1 MKYRIM
7 VIEDDPVIREELCIL
22 LKGNGYEVGA
32 VTDFTDTL
40 EQIREWQPHL
50 LLLDINLPGEDG
62 FRICSGIRT
71 FSAAPIIFVTSRNT
85 DMDELN
91 SIMLGG
97 DAFITKPY
105 NVAILLARIASLL
118 KYLFFCSGMQ
128 EVSARGPISWNIY
141 GTTGFTWMIM
151 R

>member
-50 LLLDINLPGEDG
+50 LLLDINLP
-62 FRICSGIRT
+62 FRHPDLFCRT
-71 FSAAPIIFVTSRNT
+71 
-85 DMDELN
+85 DH
-91 SIMLGG
+91 
-97 DAFITKPY
+97 
-105 NVAILLARIASLL
+105 
-118 KYLFFCSGMQ
+118 FCYQQ
-128 EVSARGPISWNIY
+128 EY
-141 GTTGFTWMIM
+141 GYG
-151 R
+151 

>member
-50 LLLDINLPGEDG
+50 L
-62 FRICSGIRT
+62 FRHPDLFCRT
-71 FSAAPIIFVTSRNT
+71 
-85 DMDELN
+85 DH
-91 SIMLGG
+91 
-97 DAFITKPY
+97 
-105 NVAILLARIASLL
+105 
-118 KYLFFCSGMQ
+118 FCYQQ
-128 EVSARGPISWNIY
+128 EY
-141 GTTGFTWMIM
+141 GYG
-151 R
+151 